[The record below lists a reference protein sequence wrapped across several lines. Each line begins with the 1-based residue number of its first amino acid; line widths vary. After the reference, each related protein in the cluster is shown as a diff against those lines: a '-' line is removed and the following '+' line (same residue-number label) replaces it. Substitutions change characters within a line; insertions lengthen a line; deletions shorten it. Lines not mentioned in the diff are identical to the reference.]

1 MISKVKRIRY
11 NLKQKNKSNL
21 QRLFVHKTEKHIYAS
36 IEKDGKI
43 LASVSSKNIDP
54 KMGKSYNI
62 SGAILVGK
70 MIGEAVLKKNLDK
83 KVYFDRGAYVYHGR
97 IKALAEA
104 AREYLEF

>member
-1 MISKVKRIRY
+1 MINKASRIRY
-11 NLKQKNKSNL
+11 NLKKCNKSNL

-54 KMGKSYNI
+54 KVAKSYNV
-62 SGAILVGK
+62 SGAALVGK
-70 MIGEAVLKKNLDK
+70 MIGQEALKKNLDK
-83 KVYFDRGAYVYHGR
+83 KVYFDRGGYIYHGR
-97 IKALAEA
+97 IKALADG